1 MTIPERLRKM
11 RVERKI
17 SMKFCAE
24 SSGIPYNTYQ
34 KYEYGE
40 REISITAIQ
49 KLANFYGVS
58 TDYLLGREA
67 DSLKPDP
74 IAQLSKAETEEDFLK
89 KYFMLDPELRAKVRE
104 KMQEA
109 LKQQQETKDDNEY
122 ITYTTTIG
130 AEMDRRKAIQRASE
144 LDDDETKKNAV

>member
-1 MTIPERLRKM
+1 
-11 RVERKI
+11 
-17 SMKFCAE
+17 MKFCAE

-58 TDYLLGREA
+58 TDYLLGRETG
-67 DSLKPDP
+67 SPKPDP
-74 IAQLSKAETEEDFLK
+74 IAQLSEAETEEDFLK
-89 KYFMLDPELRAKVRE
+89 KYLMLEPELRAKARE

-109 LKQQQETKDDNEY
+109 LKEQEKVEDDDKY
-122 ITYTTTIG
+122 ITYTTTLG
-130 AEMDRRKAIQRASE
+130 AEMDRREAEQEARKLADARA
-144 LDDDETKKNAV
+144 KKNVV